1 MNNKIK
7 FLELVL
13 GDLISNRDMLEMD
26 LNQIL
31 NNVSVE
37 KRTSEKKTEFID
49 VLSSIVSVNNKIK
62 TLSEY
67 LSQFTVENSYNEESV
82 KNSNNNK

>member
-67 LSQFTVENSYNEESV
+67 MSLLSPPPKTKDIENP
-82 KNSNNNK
+82 K